1 LVDDKELFDRI
12 RRFQALSA
20 SYIFSDEPPTN
31 RKIPANIKRNVLE
44 AAGKRCPICSI
55 IMISTPRKKTPLD
68 ERESTPD
75 HIVDLCIG
83 GNNTDE
89 NFLILCHECNWAK
102 NHVMNQHLK
111 IPGMSQGTPGQDSW
125 RRAFRSKPS
134 NIAKLLEYVEWSFRI
149 EEPSSEHRFPEL
161 HGYFMQSRFGKSE
174 EPKSIIEKTSDKIS
188 ETPTISELV
197 KRPEKLE
204 NTLWKK
210 LIRLIGGLFV
220 RKRKTASKPE
230 KPRTNLLTEPS
241 EFPKL
246 DFTPED
252 FAKGLLRQRTR
263 EGQMTFTYSYDQL
276 IKENPKFNLSHYGIK
291 PSSYL
296 QNECSYIL
304 SIEKRMHKNG
314 ITSTLWINDKPEVQ
328 RNVVPNLKI
337 DSTKLIDNAKESAA
351 KSSQKQIAKQQ
362 IRIARTNTHAKDPT
376 VEDFRTIVLDI
387 IGETPDSKISISALG
402 QRFSKRVQDL
412 GFTNKREFFTSV
424 GISSSLTISKAIGE
438 YFEDNEVIIDGIH
451 VLGNR
456 RG

>member
-1 LVDDKELFDRI
+1 MVDDKELFDRI

-111 IPGMSQGTPGQDSW
+111 IPGMPQGTPGQDSW

-149 EEPSSEHRFPEL
+149 EETSSEHRFPEL

-197 KRPEKLE
+197 KRLEKLE

-220 RKRKTASKPE
+220 RKRKTAIKPE
-230 KPRTNLLTEPS
+230 KPRTILLTEPS
-241 EFPKL
+241 ELPKL
-246 DFTPED
+246 DFTPEE
-252 FAKGLLRQRTR
+252 FSKELLSQKKRLQPV
-263 EGQMTFTYSYDQL
+263 TFTTLYARL
-276 IKENPKFNLSHYGIK
+276 IKEKPLFNLKTYGVKPSTYLVENCPTFLQIERKISEKNPK
-291 PSSYL
+291 SS
-296 QNECSYIL
+296 SF
-304 SIEKRMHKNG
+304 
-314 ITSTLWINDKPEVQ
+314 WIDDKPEAQ
-328 RNVVPNLKI
+328 RNIVPDLVI
-337 DSTKLIDNAKESAA
+337 DSDKLIQSARERATKKAK
-351 KSSQKQIAKQQ
+351 KQIDAERD
-362 IRIARTNTHAKDPT
+362 RIARTNTHAKEKITPNFEKFDLDYWIHENWQDESSYPILKDAILAHEEDNKGKRSLKDILK
-376 VEDFRTIVLDI
+376 EDFDIPKSWTIAKKSSYW
-387 IGETPDSKISISALG
+387 EEY
-402 QRFSKRVQDL
+402 KRS
-412 GFTNKREFFTSV
+412 TE
-424 GISSSLTISKAIGE
+424 
-438 YFEDNEVIIDGIH
+438 
-451 VLGNR
+451 
-456 RG
+456 

>member
-1 LVDDKELFDRI
+1 MVDDKELFDRI

-111 IPGMSQGTPGQDSW
+111 IPGMPQGTPGQDSW

-149 EEPSSEHRFPEL
+149 EETSSEHRFPEL

-197 KRPEKLE
+197 KRLEKLE

-220 RKRKTASKPE
+220 RKRKTAIKPE
-230 KPRTNLLTEPS
+230 KPRTIILTEPS
-241 EFPKL
+241 ELPKL
-246 DFTPED
+246 DFTPEE
-252 FAKGLLRQRTR
+252 FSKELLSQKKRLQPV
-263 EGQMTFTYSYDQL
+263 TFTTLYARL
-276 IKENPKFNLSHYGIK
+276 IKEKPLFNLKTYGVKPSTYLVENCPTFLQIERKISEKNPK
-291 PSSYL
+291 SS
-296 QNECSYIL
+296 SF
-304 SIEKRMHKNG
+304 
-314 ITSTLWINDKPEVQ
+314 WIDDKPEAQ
-328 RNVVPNLKI
+328 RNIVPDLVI
-337 DSTKLIDNAKESAA
+337 DSDKLIQSARERATKKAK
-351 KSSQKQIAKQQ
+351 KQIDAERD
-362 IRIARTNTHAKDPT
+362 RIARTNTHAKEKITPNFEKFDLDYWIHENWQDESSYPILKDAILAHEEDNKGKRSLKDILK
-376 VEDFRTIVLDI
+376 EDFDIPKSWTIAKKSSYW
-387 IGETPDSKISISALG
+387 EEY
-402 QRFSKRVQDL
+402 KRS
-412 GFTNKREFFTSV
+412 TE
-424 GISSSLTISKAIGE
+424 
-438 YFEDNEVIIDGIH
+438 
-451 VLGNR
+451 
-456 RG
+456 

>member
-111 IPGMSQGTPGQDSW
+111 IPGMPQGTPGQDSW

-149 EEPSSEHRFPEL
+149 EETSSEHRFPEL

-197 KRPEKLE
+197 KRLEKLE

-220 RKRKTASKPE
+220 RKRKTAIKPE
-230 KPRTNLLTEPS
+230 KPRTIILTEPS
-241 EFPKL
+241 ELPKL
-246 DFTPED
+246 DFTPEE
-252 FAKGLLRQRTR
+252 FSKELLSQKKRLQPV
-263 EGQMTFTYSYDQL
+263 TFTTLYARL
-276 IKENPKFNLSHYGIK
+276 IKEKPLFNLKTYGVKPSTYLVENCPTFLQIERKISEKNPK
-291 PSSYL
+291 SS
-296 QNECSYIL
+296 SF
-304 SIEKRMHKNG
+304 
-314 ITSTLWINDKPEVQ
+314 WIDDKPEAQ
-328 RNVVPNLKI
+328 RNIVPDLVI
-337 DSTKLIDNAKESAA
+337 DSDKLIQSARERATKKAK
-351 KSSQKQIAKQQ
+351 KQIDAERD
-362 IRIARTNTHAKDPT
+362 RIARTNTHAKEKITPNFEKFDLDYWIHENWQDESSYPILKDAILAHEEDNKGKRSLKDILK
-376 VEDFRTIVLDI
+376 EDFDIPKSWTIAKKSSYW
-387 IGETPDSKISISALG
+387 EEY
-402 QRFSKRVQDL
+402 KRS
-412 GFTNKREFFTSV
+412 TE
-424 GISSSLTISKAIGE
+424 
-438 YFEDNEVIIDGIH
+438 
-451 VLGNR
+451 
-456 RG
+456 

>member
-1 LVDDKELFDRI
+1 MVDDKELFDRI

-149 EEPSSEHRFPEL
+149 EETSSEHRFPEL

-197 KRPEKLE
+197 KRLEKLE

-220 RKRKTASKPE
+220 RKRKTAIKPE
-230 KPRTNLLTEPS
+230 KPRTILLTEPS
-241 EFPKL
+241 ELPKL
-246 DFTPED
+246 DFTPEE
-252 FAKGLLRQRTR
+252 FSKELLSQKKRLQPV
-263 EGQMTFTYSYDQL
+263 TFTTLYARL
-276 IKENPKFNLSHYGIK
+276 IKEKPLFNLKTYGVKPSTYLVENCQTFLQIERKISEKNPK
-291 PSSYL
+291 SS
-296 QNECSYIL
+296 SF
-304 SIEKRMHKNG
+304 
-314 ITSTLWINDKPEVQ
+314 WIDDKPEAQ
-328 RNVVPNLKI
+328 RNIVPDLVI
-337 DSTKLIDNAKESAA
+337 DSDKLIQSARERATKKAK
-351 KSSQKQIAKQQ
+351 KQIVAERD
-362 IRIARTNTHAKDPT
+362 RIARTNTHAKEKITPNFEKFDLDYWIHENWQDESSYPILKDAILAHEEDNKGKRSLKDILK
-376 VEDFRTIVLDI
+376 EDFDIPKSWTIAKKSSYW
-387 IGETPDSKISISALG
+387 EEY
-402 QRFSKRVQDL
+402 KRS
-412 GFTNKREFFTSV
+412 TE
-424 GISSSLTISKAIGE
+424 
-438 YFEDNEVIIDGIH
+438 
-451 VLGNR
+451 
-456 RG
+456 

>member
-1 LVDDKELFDRI
+1 MVDDKELFDRI

-149 EEPSSEHRFPEL
+149 EETSSEHRFPEL

-197 KRPEKLE
+197 KRLEKLE

-220 RKRKTASKPE
+220 RKRKTAIKPE
-230 KPRTNLLTEPS
+230 KPRTILLTEPS

-246 DFTPED
+246 DFTPEE
-252 FAKGLLRQRTR
+252 FSKELLSQKKRLQPV
-263 EGQMTFTYSYDQL
+263 TFTTLYARL
-276 IKENPKFNLSHYGIK
+276 IKEKPLFNLKTYGVKPSTYLVENCQTFLQIERKISEKNPK
-291 PSSYL
+291 SS
-296 QNECSYIL
+296 SF
-304 SIEKRMHKNG
+304 
-314 ITSTLWINDKPEVQ
+314 WIDDKPEAQ
-328 RNVVPNLKI
+328 RNIVPDLVI
-337 DSTKLIDNAKESAA
+337 DSDKLIQSARERATKKAK
-351 KSSQKQIAKQQ
+351 KQIVAERD
-362 IRIARTNTHAKDPT
+362 RIARTNTHAKEKITPNFEKFDLDYWIHENWQDESSYPILKDAILAHEEDNKGKRSLKDILK
-376 VEDFRTIVLDI
+376 EDFDIPKSWTIAKKSSYW
-387 IGETPDSKISISALG
+387 EEY
-402 QRFSKRVQDL
+402 KRS
-412 GFTNKREFFTSV
+412 TE
-424 GISSSLTISKAIGE
+424 
-438 YFEDNEVIIDGIH
+438 
-451 VLGNR
+451 
-456 RG
+456 